1 MHVKKGDKV
10 KILAG
15 RDKNLGP
22 ATVLKVDPVANRVVV
37 EGRNL
42 VRKHIKGSQLNGGES
57 RIEEVEAPVHASNV
71 ALWSDK
77 ANKPV
82 RTQARYLGEGGSLH
96 TSRAAALASFPT
108 PPERVKKVRYCAA
121 TEEVFE

>member
-37 EGRNL
+37 EGVNQVKRHL
-42 VRKHIKGSQLNGGES
+42 KATQAGPGG
-57 RIEEVEAPVHASNV
+57 ILEVEAPLSASNV
-71 ALWSDK
+71 MPVDPETG
-77 ANKPV
+77 KPT
-82 RTQARYLGEGGSLH
+82 RIKFQTKDGKKERIAKSG
-96 TSRAAALASFPT
+96 AALPT
-108 PPERVKKVRYCAA
+108 PQE
-121 TEEVFE
+121 